1 MRYNNYS
8 RPPPPNITQYN
19 KISWLRF
26 PYGYTPKISNT
37 RSPFLPK
44 LSPINLTDIGLHVKL
59 IGCISLCT
67 LKYVC
72 YPLMPMGK
80 VWIYRLLFVCLFV
93 VRLRI
98 SPPSIKL
105 AASNFARRYTT
116 ASKAGNDNFFELC
129 SPRSP
134 KSDESASA
142 PPLLHDLHNDY
153 PLAPEYMSAE
163 CGRRIGMCGYT
174 SVPEDGNTC

>member
-129 SPRSP
+129 SPEAQNRTNRPARHHYSTTFTTITLWLP
-134 KSDESASA
+134 
-142 PPLLHDLHNDY
+142 
-153 PLAPEYMSAE
+153 
-163 CGRRIGMCGYT
+163 
-174 SVPEDGNTC
+174 NT